1 MAVLDDLLAKKEDN
15 TKTVVK
21 TAKVG
26 TTCVHL
32 FSFDDVHVKEKLN
45 LIDLQILH
53 YQNSQ
58 GSSNTSSNSA
68 AKRRRRGVGGTAG
81 GCSTSSV
88 QNNKSNALQSK
99 RITKSTRAG
108 LQFPVTK
115 FHRLMKENHHAKR
128 VTQSAAVYLS
138 AVVEYLSAE
147 ILELSGNACRDNKRK
162 RLVPRHIL
170 LAVKNDEEL
179 DRMCSKVTIR
189 SGGVLPFVHPVIS

>member
-15 TKTVVK
+15 AKTVMKTVK
-21 TAKVG
+21 SYSI
-26 TTCVHL
+26 HL
-32 FSFDDVHVKEKLN
+32 DGYARLSFAST
-45 LIDLQILH
+45 QG
-53 YQNSQ
+53 NST
-58 GSSNTSSNSA
+58 TSSSSKKRGGGNRPPHESVRVDGFKQKRVSKSA
-68 AKRRRRGVGGTAG
+68 
-81 GCSTSSV
+81 
-88 QNNKSNALQSK
+88 
-99 RITKSTRAG
+99 RAG

-115 FHRLMKENHHAKR
+115 FHRLMKEAHRAKR

-189 SGGVLPFVHPVIS
+189 QGGVLPFVHPVLFAKGGNAVPLRPVRRLSESQSQA